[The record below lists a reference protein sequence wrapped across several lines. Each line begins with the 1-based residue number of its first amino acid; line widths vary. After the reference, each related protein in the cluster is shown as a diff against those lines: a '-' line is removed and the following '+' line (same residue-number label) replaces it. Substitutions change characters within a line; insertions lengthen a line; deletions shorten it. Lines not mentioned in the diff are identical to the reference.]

1 MIQAGKLPNRGGQWI
16 DCYSQVTNADIAGTI
31 QTGIDYR
38 HLYFVMVEEIRIPTN
53 TKSGEQTMQ
62 VGGVCDLSYPTS
74 KTRRGRV
81 QDGGTIAPA
90 LTCGT
95 EHTHRRIEPGYRI
108 RKLTPRECFRLMD
121 VDDAV
126 IDTIQAA
133 GISDSQQYKLAGN
146 SIVVNCLYLIFDKL
160 FTHPEKAGM
169 TLL

>member
-1 MIQAGKLPNRGGQWI
+1 
-16 DCYSQVTNADIAGTI
+16 
-31 QTGIDYR
+31 
-38 HLYFVMVEEIRIPTN
+38 
-53 TKSGEQTMQ
+53 MQ
-62 VGGVCDLSYPTS
+62 VGGVCGLSYPTS

-81 QDGGTIAPA
+81 QDGGTIAQA